1 MEIESAA
8 LETST
13 KSRYEAALRLMEKS
27 NPWLL
32 PMRGV
37 LNVKM
42 GFAHLRG
49 KKANEIGLLRG
60 TVKWWHHR
68 EVHSPPPFEDP
79 SLAYFFTGLKKLAD
93 NTVKEKERLSRE
105 EIGKIID
112 WWVEKG
118 TLDATRNVAI
128 TVLAFFPTKWIGEIL
143 GRGRED
149 FMVKRTAATPL
160 VLYYIHRSKGDP
172 YRRGTVYPIPLK
184 AKDASLSAAQFA
196 ARQAAT
202 SSVFLRRV
210 VGPRP
215 FAEGIGEGGVRSY

>member
-1 MEIESAA
+1 MSYLAKEAGRADNPTPKDVLAQWVIEIESAA

-13 KSRYEAALRLMEKS
+13 KSRYEAVLRLMKKS

-32 PMRGV
+32 PMKEV
-37 LNVKM
+37 LDNKM
-42 GFAHLRG
+42 GFAYLRG

-60 TVKWWHHR
+60 AVKWWHHR
-68 EVHSPPPFEDP
+68 EGHPPPPFKDP
-79 SLAYFFTGLKKLAD
+79 SLVYFFTGLKKLAD

-128 TVLAFFPTKWIGEIL
+128 TVLVFFPAKRIGEIL

-149 FMVKRTAATPL
+149 FVMKHTAVMPRHAVGV
-160 VLYYIHRSKGDP
+160 VLYLQVKG
-172 YRRGTVYPIPLK
+172 
-184 AKDASLSAAQFA
+184 
-196 ARQAAT
+196 
-202 SSVFLRRV
+202 
-210 VGPRP
+210 
-215 FAEGIGEGGVRSY
+215 